1 MRMLLSVSTLT
12 RRQSKIVNKEFGAIG
27 LENRGV
33 EVGDFLVIRDIK
45 EPAIL
50 LEMGYINSDRD
61 FDQISSKF
69 YRATVVN
76 DVYQGLEKYFAAQKD
91 TNK

>member
-1 MRMLLSVSTLT
+1 YYHKNSLKLAQM
-12 RRQSKIVNKEFGAIG
+12 VNNEFGAIG

-61 FDQISSKF
+61 FDQIISKS
-69 YRATVVN
+69 YRTTVVN